1 MNPAIPLGLLLA
13 TILALIYHVIRGGSI
28 RRLGLFVIASCVS
41 FFIGQ
46 ALSEMIGW
54 TMVRVGVLNLFPAI
68 LAAILGLIVTDIL
81 TPRDSK
87 PSSPPGK
94 RSKK

>member
-28 RRLGLFVIASCVS
+28 RRLGFFIVASCVS

-46 ALSEMIGW
+46 LLSDMIGW
-54 TMVRVGVLNLFPAI
+54 TTFRVGVLNLFPAI

-81 TPRDSK
+81 TPRDPK
-87 PSSPPGK
+87 PPPPPGK
-94 RSKK
+94 RSVK